1 MNRQRKEAKEKL
13 RRIQEEATAVMSRL
27 MSRLSKQLYT
37 KHEKASNQLSERA
50 SQVELLHDQLSK
62 LVERT
67 NIDKGSMK
75 DLTKELDR
83 YKAEVENHKSEI

>member
-13 RRIQEEATAVMSRL
+13 RRIQEEATAVMN
-27 MSRLSKQLYT
+27 RLSKQLYT